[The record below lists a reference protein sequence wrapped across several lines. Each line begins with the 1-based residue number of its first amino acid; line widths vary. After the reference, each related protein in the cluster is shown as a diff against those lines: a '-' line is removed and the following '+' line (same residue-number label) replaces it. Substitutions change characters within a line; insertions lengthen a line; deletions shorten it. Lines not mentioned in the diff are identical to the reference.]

1 MDVEGGETREED
13 DVGVGRG
20 KSETGWLGWDWRR
33 EAEI

>member
-20 KSETGWLGWDWRR
+20 KSETG
-33 EAEI
+33 